1 MHITLDRSL
10 SEPVYRQ
17 LALRLRAMIESGA
30 LPAGSRL
37 PPSRDLARTLGVNR
51 ATVTAAYDALG
62 TMGAVEATVGRGT
75 FVRAPGIA
83 SPSTPL
89 AAMPEGSARD
99 GNELGPAD
107 SVSAPAALQAAAAAH
122 PVTFSRAIDE
132 LRRYPARE
140 AVASDH
146 PHAVDFAAL
155 YPDESLFP
163 VTTFRRLM
171 AEALAKRGR
180 ELLQYAAPEGDPD
193 LRAYIASE
201 LGRAGVQVAPDDILV
216 VNGAQQ
222 GLDLLL
228 RTFVDPGDPV
238 VVESPT
244 YWSVL
249 PALGFYRAEV
259 IEVPMTSHGMDT
271 DALAAVLAT
280 RRPKLIYTMPN
291 FQNPTGITMSLDT
304 RRELTELGRR
314 HAVPIVEDDYEKDL
328 RLLGAGLP
336 SLKAL
341 APDALIMHLG
351 TFSKGL
357 FPGVRLGWIA
367 APAAVRERLI
377 LAKRYADLHT
387 SALAQAVI
395 AAFCRGGHYARHI
408 AKLHRVYR
416 DRRAAL
422 LTALERHFPAEATW
436 TRPDGGYAL
445 WVTLPRQVEVRDLL
459 VAARA
464 EGVVF
469 TPGHYF
475 FNSDRGENCLRLS
488 IARADCAAIERGSQ
502 ILGRLIQR
510 RLRAGSGPGDRV
522 RRAAAQALPHL

>member
-1 MHITLDRSL
+1 MHIELDRSQN
-10 SEPVYRQ
+10 EPVYRQ
-17 LALRLRAMIESGA
+17 IALRLRAMIETGD

-37 PPSRDLARTLGVNR
+37 PPSRELARDLGVNR

-62 TMGAVEATVGRGT
+62 TLGVVEATVGRGT
-75 FVRAPGIA
+75 FVRPRAGAAGTGGVASTAAPA
-83 SPSTPL
+83 
-89 AAMPEGSARD
+89 
-99 GNELGPAD
+99 NEAT
-107 SVSAPAALQAAAAAH
+107 APAARPAPPAAATTA
-122 PVTFSRAIDE
+122 TFSRAIE
-132 LRRYPARE
+132 RLSSYPARE
-140 AVASDH
+140 PVVSDH
-146 PHAVDFAAL
+146 PHTVDFAAL
-155 YPDESLFP
+155 FPDESLFP
-163 VTTFRRLM
+163 VNTFRRLM
-171 AEALAKRGR
+171 AEVLARRGR
-180 ELLQYAAPEGDPD
+180 ELLQYSAPEGDPD
-193 LRAYIASE
+193 LREYISGE
-201 LGRAGVQVAPDDILV
+201 LRGAGVEVAADDVLI

-228 RTFVDPGDPV
+228 RTFVDPGDAV

-259 IEVPMTSHGMDT
+259 IEVPMTAHGMDV
-271 DALAAVLAT
+271 DVLAQVLAG

-304 RRELTELGRR
+304 RRRLTELAQNHG
-314 HAVPIVEDDYEKDL
+314 VPVIEDDYERDL

-336 SLKAL
+336 GLKAL

-367 APAAVRERLI
+367 APAAARERLC
-377 LAKRYADLHT
+377 LAKRYADMHT
-387 SALAQAVI
+387 SAIAQAVI
-395 AAFCRGGHYARHI
+395 AAFCRGGYYERHI
-408 AKLHRVYR
+408 AKLHRIYR

-422 LTALERHFPAEATW
+422 LAALERHFPEEASW

-445 WVTLPRQVEVRDLL
+445 WVTLPAGIHVPDLL
-459 VAARA
+459 AAARA

-475 FNSDRGENCLRLS
+475 FNSDRGNNCFRLS

-502 ILGRLIQR
+502 ILGRILKR
-510 RLRAGSGPGDRV
+510 RLRAGSDPDGRT
-522 RRAAAQALPHL
+522 RRAAAHALPHL

>member
-1 MHITLDRSL
+1 MHIELDRTQ

-17 LALRLRAMIESGA
+17 IALRLRAMIESGA
-30 LPAGSRL
+30 LPAGTRL
-37 PPSRDLARTLGVNR
+37 PPSRDLARELGVNR

-62 TMGAVEATVGRGT
+62 TLGVVEATVGRGT
-75 FVRAPGIA
+75 FVRLGGGTGDAPSPPAPANGASAIPALAA
-83 SPSTPL
+83 SPAP
-89 AAMPEGSARD
+89 
-99 GNELGPAD
+99 
-107 SVSAPAALQAAAAAH
+107 PAASTA
-122 PVTFSRAIDE
+122 TFSRAIE
-132 LRRYPARE
+132 RLASYPARE
-140 AVASDH
+140 PVASDH

-163 VTTFRRLM
+163 VATFRRLM
-171 AEALAKRGR
+171 AEVLARRGR

-193 LRAYIASE
+193 LREFIAGE
-201 LGRAGVQVAPDDILV
+201 LRRAGVEAAADDILI

-259 IEVPMTSHGMDT
+259 IEVPMTPHGMDI
-271 DALAAVLAT
+271 DALAAVLAE
-280 RRPKLIYTMPN
+280 RRPRLIYTMPN
-291 FQNPTGITMSLDT
+291 FQNPTGITMNIET
-304 RRELTELGRR
+304 RRRLTELARR
-314 HAVPIVEDDYEKDL
+314 HGVPVIEDDYEKDL
-328 RLLGAGLP
+328 RLLGDGLP

-395 AAFCRGGHYARHI
+395 AAFCRGGYYERHI
-408 AKLHRVYR
+408 AKLHRIYR
-416 DRRAAL
+416 DRRASL
-422 LTALERHFPAEATW
+422 LAALERHFPAEASW

-445 WVTLPRQVEVRDLL
+445 WMTLPARIHVPDLL
-459 VAARA
+459 VEARA

-475 FNSDRGENCLRLS
+475 FNSDRGDNCLRLS

-502 ILGRLIQR
+502 ILGRILKRQ
-510 RLRAGSGPGDRV
+510 LRADSDPEGRT
-522 RRAAAQALPHL
+522 RRAAAHALPHL

>member
-1 MHITLDRSL
+1 MHIDLDRTQ

-17 LALRLRAMIESGA
+17 IALHLRAMIESGA
-30 LPAGSRL
+30 LPAGTRL

-62 TMGAVEATVGRGT
+62 TLGAVEATVGRGT
-75 FVRAPGIA
+75 FVRSQAAPMAGATLAA
-83 SPSTPL
+83 SPAIAGARL
-89 AAMPEGSARD
+89 SARGSD
-99 GNELGPAD
+99 APDTAA
-107 SVSAPAALQAAAAAH
+107 APAASSPA
-122 PVTFSRAIDE
+122 TFSRAIDE
-132 LRRYPARE
+132 LLRYPARE

-171 AEALAKRGR
+171 AEVLAQRGR
-180 ELLQYAAPEGDPD
+180 ELLQYSAPEGDPD
-193 LRAYIASE
+193 LRAYIAGE
-201 LGRAGVQVAPDDILV
+201 LSRAGVQVAPDDILI

-259 IEVPMTSHGMDT
+259 IEVPMTPHGMDT

-291 FQNPTGITMSLDT
+291 FQNPTGITMNLET
-304 RRELTELGRR
+304 RRRLTDLARR
-314 HAVPIVEDDYEKDL
+314 HAVPVIEDDYEKDL
-328 RLLGAGLP
+328 RLRGDGLP
-336 SLKAL
+336 SLKAI

-367 APAAVRERLI
+367 APPAVRERLV

-422 LTALERHFPAEATW
+422 LAALERHFPAEASW

-445 WVTLPRQVEVRDLL
+445 WVTLPHEIHVRDLL
-459 VAARA
+459 AEARA

-475 FNSDRGENCLRLS
+475 FNSDRGDNCLRLS
-488 IARADCAAIERGSQ
+488 IARADCDAIERGGQ
-502 ILGRLIQR
+502 ILGRIIKR
-510 RLRAGSGPGDRV
+510 RLRAGAGAGPDDRV